1 MFCGGVHALTQG
13 GRAQIV
19 YNLVFMRFTS
29 HDSSRYSGE
38 PRDLVEIVLQVHG
51 VLRGFAAGSV
61 LVVVFEVFLCLL
73 CADDEEVDDGRH
85 DAQSHA
91 DLQDEPAMC
100 EAGIRMDRAAGAP

>member
-1 MFCGGVHALTQG
+1 
-13 GRAQIV
+13 
-19 YNLVFMRFTS
+19 MR
-29 HDSSRYSGE
+29 DSSSGE

-51 VLRGFAAGSV
+51 VLRGFAAAGV
-61 LVVVFEVFLCLL
+61 LVVFLCVL

-100 EAGIRMDRAAGAP
+100 EAGIRMDRAAGAPRTLSRDPQHRWKMGEMGEIG